1 MNSKIIEQ
9 TTLPITVKKP
19 TLPIV
24 LPPTVK
30 KPIPIL
36 KATKSPKKPKKSY
49 PRKPKKQTKAQ
60 PSYLQRKPKKQKP
73 EKHIH
78 IEMFGEFHY
87 TLELLFYTV
96 AVTCGLVLVVC
107 CICVCYCSV
116 NKGVEDGQEEETKV
130 DISQSVDNYLSVEL
144 PIIEQSRV
152 LAETG
157 WIEQP
162 ESGCDEQ
169 KQNSLKKTRRLKK
182 SKVII
187 KAPKIVKKSVKEP
200 AAKID

>member
-49 PRKPKKQTKAQ
+49 PRKPKKQ
-60 PSYLQRKPKKQKP
+60 KP

-96 AVTCGLVLVVC
+96 AGTCGVVLVVC

-116 NKGVEDGQEEETKV
+116 NKGVEDRQEEETKV
-130 DISQSVDNYLSVEL
+130 DIS
-144 PIIEQSRV
+144 
-152 LAETG
+152 
-157 WIEQP
+157 
-162 ESGCDEQ
+162 
-169 KQNSLKKTRRLKK
+169 
-182 SKVII
+182 
-187 KAPKIVKKSVKEP
+187 
-200 AAKID
+200 